1 MDNVSLFA
9 RVTPSLPITV
19 LICAFIAA
27 FGLLF
32 WFRWTARS
40 VTQGPALLTMSG
52 IAGTF
57 LGIATGLWSF
67 NANDIQHSIP
77 GLIDGMKTSVWAS
90 LTGVVFAV
98 VLKAKYALSRET
110 ESGDEGQSD
119 AEMIASRLQALQRSI
134 IGDDEATVISQM
146 KLARQDMNDRLD
158 ALKHSQAEFME
169 RLVEMSS
176 KTLIEA
182 LRDVIRDFNQNLTE
196 QFGENF
202 KELNAAV
209 ARLVEWQEQ
218 YRRQM
223 DELIATERESAQLLR
238 MAVDQHKAALE
249 SSQDFLTVAQGFK
262 SILDAADAYK
272 ANLKANTEQLA
283 SLIESV
289 RRELPGLRTDVSRLI
304 ETVAASVQRNEE
316 EVKRLG
322 SEISERFRA
331 ASDAIQNELVNAL
344 ATANKQITE
353 TISKLVGSTKEQTEA
368 LQISLE
374 ETLNE
379 SLRTLGQQLASLSNR
394 FAEDYGPVADRLRE
408 IVNATR
414 VA

>member
-1 MDNVSLFA
+1 
-9 RVTPSLPITV
+9 
-19 LICAFIAA
+19 
-27 FGLLF
+27 
-32 WFRWTARS
+32 
-40 VTQGPALLTMSG
+40 MSG